1 MENINKNNEINESL
15 PDYFTSMYNFFNE
28 HNFVEVKSANDV
40 ELQTQKIYKSDQS
53 NGINKKTYEVQGEM
67 LENLKTPEFLKSFF
81 EKSEFKNI
89 PSKSIVNESG
99 STLFISA
106 GAQVLDPI
114 IHDEKEIFAEK
125 IYIAQPVFRTQFI
138 PKINEGVSSS
148 FINIATEMVNKT
160 PEEHFRALDQWMELL
175 NILGLNKE
183 NIILKSIERYDKWG
197 KRKFLQKIL
206 KIYYGDLEIGDA
218 LYIDMPQNS
227 RENILISDI
236 GFGLDRIKWLLSADK
251 SYFQAIA
258 PDSEAFLNLDNKTI
272 DYTRTLS
279 LLAGFG
285 VKPSNNEHGYRFRQL
300 SKLLVKTNLGKKIN
314 LNNLIKLWYNDW
326 QKWTNFPTSE
336 EDIEKIINMENE
348 RNLNREI
355 LDILKE
361 DYPDVDIN
369 INQSTDKIIKLLK
382 GTSVDEKYLQEV
394 LEKLL

>member
-15 PDYFTSMYNFFNE
+15 PDYFTSMYNFLNE
-28 HNFVEVKSANDV
+28 RNFVEVKSANDV

-53 NGINKKTYEVQGEM
+53 NGINNKTHELQREI

-81 EKSEFKNI
+81 EKAEFKNI
-89 PSKSIVNESG
+89 SSKSIINENG
-99 STLFISA
+99 LTLFISA
-106 GAQVLDPI
+106 GVQVLDPI

-138 PKINEGVSSS
+138 PKISEGVSSS
-148 FINIATEMVNKT
+148 FINIATEMVDKT
-160 PEEHFRALDQWMELL
+160 PEEHFHALDRWMELL

-218 LYIDMPQNS
+218 LYIDMPQDS

-236 GFGLDRIKWLLSADK
+236 GFGLDRIKWLLSDNK
-251 SYFQAIA
+251 SYFQTIA
-258 PDSEAFLNLDNKTI
+258 PDNEAFLNLDRKTI

-326 QKWTNFPTSE
+326 QKWTNFPISE

-361 DYPDVDIN
+361 DYPDVDID